1 MEIGIISDI
10 HGNLP
15 ALRSVLED
23 LDKRGVETI
32 LCAGDFVG
40 YYSSPNK
47 VISQM
52 RKRDVRAVRGNH
64 DEAVVT
70 GIPQDYR
77 DTAISTLNWTQ
88 ENLTENS
95 REYLQQLPI
104 ERVEKF
110 GPITA
115 QIVHGSPLN
124 PLTEYIYSDDVNHR
138 FVKENL
144 LRKSDFLILGHSHHQ
159 FVSKV
164 GKTTVINPGSVGQ
177 PRDGENTAGYAVIDT
192 EYRAATPY
200 RVEYDISKT
209 QEGVREKN
217 LPERLARR
225 LEKGK

>member
-1 MEIGIISDI
+1 MEIGVISDV

-15 ALRSVLED
+15 ALKAVLDD
-23 LDKRGVETI
+23 LDERGVETI

-40 YYSSPNK
+40 YYSSPNA
-47 VISQM
+47 VIRQI

-64 DEAVVT
+64 DEAVIT

-88 ENLTENS
+88 ENLTRNS
-95 REYLQQLPI
+95 QEYLKRLPV

-115 QIVHGSPLN
+115 HVVHGSPLN
-124 PLTEYIYSDDVNHR
+124 PLTEYIYPDDVDHR

-144 LRKSDFLILGHSHHQ
+144 LRKTDFLILGHSHHQ
-159 FVSKV
+159 FISQV
-164 GKTTVINPGSVGQ
+164 GQTTIINPGSAGQ
-177 PRDGENTAGYAVIDT
+177 PRDGEVTAGYAVIDT
-192 EYRAATPY
+192 DYRAATAY
-200 RVEYDISKT
+200 RTSYDISKT
-209 QEGVREKN
+209 QEGIREEN
-217 LPERLARR
+217 LPERLAKR